1 MRTMKVRTKKSEVR
15 RVAVIL
21 FEDTDLLDAAGPARV
36 FHSAANQLLRTGAA
50 TEPPYEVDFLSRE
63 GGLVRTSLGFRMETQ
78 PVRELAPG
86 DYDTIIV
93 SGGGVEDANCDPAIV
108 AWLQR
113 NHGHARRV
121 GSTCTGAFVLAAAGL
136 LDGHRAATHWAYCD
150 ALQAS
155 FARVDVDRD
164 SIFVEDRGIWTSAG
178 VTSGMDMA
186 LAMVEEDHGRELA
199 LLVARMLVVFLKRPG
214 GQSQFSTPLQSQ
226 SVEGP
231 LAPLLHWIAENP
243 GEDLRTERLSER
255 ANMSLRNF
263 YRAFEE
269 ATGTSPAEWVELSR
283 IEIAKRLL
291 EQTGQRVDQ
300 VAVKAG
306 FLNYE
311 RMRRSFSRRMGVSP
325 AAYRARFTRPAAR
338 HGAADLS
345 LLAGSLGAGEPFQPS
360 LQ

>member
-1 MRTMKVRTKKSEVR
+1 MTAKIR
-15 RVAVIL
+15 RIGLIL
-21 FEDTDLLDAAGPARV
+21 FDDTDLLDTAGPARV
-36 FHSAANQLLRTGAA
+36 FHSAAKQLVRTGAA
-50 TEPPYEVDFLSRE
+50 AEPPYQVDFLSKE
-63 GGLVRTSLGFRMETQ
+63 GGFVPTSLGFRLETQ
-78 PVRELAPG
+78 PIREIAPG
-86 DYDTIIV
+86 EYDTIIV
-93 SGGGVEDANCDPAIV
+93 SGGGVEDANCDPDIV

-113 NHGHARRV
+113 NHGKARRV

-136 LDGHRAATHWAYCD
+136 LDGRRAATHWAYCD
-150 ALQAS
+150 TLQAS
-155 FARVDVDRD
+155 FADVDVDRD

-214 GQSQFSTPLQSQ
+214 GQSQFSAPLQSQ

-231 LAPLLHWIAENP
+231 LAPLLHWIVENP
-243 GEDLRTERLSER
+243 GADLRTERLSER

-263 YRAFEE
+263 YRAFED

-283 IEIAKRLL
+283 LQIAKRLL
-291 EQTGQRVDQ
+291 EQTEHHVDQ
-300 VAVKAG
+300 VAVKSG

-311 RMRRSFSRRMGVSP
+311 RMRRTFSRRMGVSP

-345 LLAGSLGAGEPFQPS
+345 LLAGTLGAGEPFQPS